1 MTESGGTIPEQI
13 MYEAYYSYAVND
25 GMTVTPLI
33 YTKEADGATDFD
45 ETGIMVKTSFSF

>member
-1 MTESGGTIPEQI
+1 MTEVAGTITEAM
-13 MYEAYYSYAVND
+13 MYEAYYSYPVND

-33 YTKEADGATDFD
+33 YIKEDTVAANPD